1 MDGQGAVLADKP
13 RLFSSNKGEGHMK
26 SVLVALVENKPGVLA
41 RVVGLFR
48 RRNFNMDSLTV
59 GRTHRDEISRMTIVM
74 DTAQRADSKKII
86 MNLYKLVDV
95 IEVQDLT
102 EVPNVTR
109 DMALVKITC
118 NTASARNNLTEFTYR
133 FGARIV
139 DMGPDVVI
147 VEITG
152 DPARVEEAIGALQP
166 FGIVESVR
174 TGIVTMGRGIRTMR
188 QTDYKSKRM
197 TSTLAVV
204 NGNLERNRDG
214 V

>member
-1 MDGQGAVLADKP
+1 
-13 RLFSSNKGEGHMK
+13 MK
-26 SVLVALVENKPGVLA
+26 SILVALVENKPGVLA

-102 EVPNVTR
+102 DVPNVTR

-139 DMGPDVVI
+139 DIGPDVVI

-152 DPARVEEAIGALQP
+152 DPARVEEAIEALQP

-188 QTDYKSKRM
+188 QTDYQSKRM
-197 TSTLAVV
+197 TSTLAAV